1 MAEQARK
8 AEANAFAEYTDKFLT
23 PQVNEE
29 EKRAEDIAK
38 LYVEFSTNDKGE
50 ELANIQ
56 TSQAF

>member
-23 PQVNEE
+23 PQVTEE

-38 LYVEFSTNDKGE
+38 LYVEFTTNDKGE
-50 ELANIQ
+50 ELANVQ